1 MSVSAPRPAHLLFS
15 ILCLCCAIVV
25 SVPAQ
30 GADDNDV
37 VQIEEHWELHV
48 GGPDTARS
56 APQVTMIM
64 SPSDNLDGDFFAFTL
79 NHASFPDYAAGG
91 YQLQRW
97 HGAEC
102 LEAED
107 GARTSPIEN
116 DGEVI
121 TWVQRI
127 TVDEGNLKFQVLEGQ
142 SESWSHFGGEGF
154 AIMVPTQLTKL
165 NGYRPAISLEQ
176 SGIGYAGNRVSS
188 LVLQKLR
195 WITGDGEEHEMVA
208 PIDIDSDLDP

>member
-1 MSVSAPRPAHLLFS
+1 MENLSLRPAQRLVVASLLTLAFG
-15 ILCLCCAIVV
+15 V
-25 SVPAQ
+25 SPVA
-30 GADDNDV
+30 GDDNDV
-37 VQIEEHWELHV
+37 IQIEEHWELQI

-64 SPSDNLDGDFFAFTL
+64 SPSDSVEEDFFAFTI
-79 NHASFPDYAAGG
+79 NHSSFPDYSAGG

-97 HGAEC
+97 RGAEC
-102 LEAED
+102 QQSFH
-107 GARTSPIEN
+107 GVKTSPLDI

-121 TWVQRI
+121 TWVQKLTI
-127 TVDEGNLKFQVLEGQ
+127 NEGNLRFQVINGQ
-142 SESWSHFGGEGF
+142 SSSWNNFGGEGF
-154 AIMVPTQLTKL
+154 AIVTPTQLTRL

-195 WITGDGEEHEMVA
+195 WITADGEEHEMVA